1 VLDNLRSIASS
12 MVQDAWFEGRSRRW
26 AGGAVALS
34 VAVSAAWTLSGELL
48 PLPVSA
54 ALAALLAL
62 ASAQERARPLRL
74 VS

>member
-1 VLDNLRSIASS
+1 V
-12 MVQDAWFEGRSRRW
+12 
-26 AGGAVALS
+26 
-34 VAVSAAWTLSGELL
+34 WTLSGELL